1 MRQRHEAQLD
11 SPLTAAF
18 AALIEV
24 VARGRWAGAAID
36 ALLPRAGCQYAQQRG
51 KVLRRG
57 RVLECL
63 RPVSITLQETL
74 LDPPCCVKLRLH
86 WRLEP
91 LESGAHV
98 RLDVRYSLNGAA
110 TLRRRHWYDRIH
122 GHCARM
128 VSGIGKRLAEME
140 SRSGPRAVEARSTM
154 APRRLAFRNSPDEH
168 WKQRR
173 ET

>member
-1 MRQRHEAQLD
+1 MRKQRHEKRLGCA
-11 SPLTAAF
+11 LTEAF
-18 AALIEV
+18 AALID
-24 VARGRWAGAAID
+24 VAAKGRWGGN
-36 ALLPRAGCQYAQQRG
+36 ALVEGTVLPQPGCEYQQQRG

-57 RVLECL
+57 KVLAVL

-91 LESGAHV
+91 TDDGACV
-98 RLDVRYSLNGAA
+98 LLDARYSLNGAA
-110 TLRRRHWYDRIH
+110 ALRGRHWSERIH

-128 VSGIGKRLAEME
+128 LSALEM
-140 SRSGPRAVEARSTM
+140 RIAQA
-154 APRRLAFRNSPDEH
+154 
-168 WKQRR
+168 Q